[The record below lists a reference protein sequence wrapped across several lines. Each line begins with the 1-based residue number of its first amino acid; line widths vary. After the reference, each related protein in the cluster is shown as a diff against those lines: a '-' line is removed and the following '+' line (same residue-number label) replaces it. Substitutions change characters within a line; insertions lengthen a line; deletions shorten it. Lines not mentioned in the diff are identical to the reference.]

1 MTHKCA
7 FIFVYLDSYTDNF
20 LAFGEEFNIRLRIK
34 TLFKANVNLQSS
46 QAKIKIVVNT
56 NVMSFARCSLKSAHS
71 SMSLQQIFAKEYE
84 AFART
89 SFFFLISFS
98 LYYMYF
104 LNGTF
109 LFIFWCFLAKNISMV
124 CDTLAP
130 DLFFRKKN
138 MFIEKSMYLHT
149 QGVPKVPERTN
160 IS

>member
-1 MTHKCA
+1 MTHKGA

-89 SFFFLISFS
+89 SFLLFPHQFFSILYVFS
-98 LYYMYF
+98 QWYVFIYLLMFSCERPRWHAIRLLRIYF
-104 LNGTF
+104 
-109 LFIFWCFLAKNISMV
+109 SE
-124 CDTLAP
+124 
-130 DLFFRKKN
+130 KK
-138 MFIEKSMYLHT
+138 ICL
-149 QGVPKVPERTN
+149 
-160 IS
+160 